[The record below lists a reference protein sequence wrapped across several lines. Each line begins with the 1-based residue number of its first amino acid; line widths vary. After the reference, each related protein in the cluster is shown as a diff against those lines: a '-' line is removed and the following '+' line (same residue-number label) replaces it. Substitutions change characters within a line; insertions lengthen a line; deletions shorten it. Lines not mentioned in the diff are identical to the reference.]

1 MRRSIIFLFIS
12 IISISCYA
20 NYVTIKSVGTGKNKQ
35 EATLSALRFALT
47 EAYGTY
53 ISSKSSIDT
62 NDLFKDETVMI
73 TNGNIKSYNEL
84 EYNESTHTIILNVI
98 VSLEKLNKY
107 VENYGSSVLING
119 SALIANIDVRETNY
133 NSADISFDHFLEK
146 LSNTACKMYN
156 YTLHVGEPK
165 VEGNFVYLNIE
176 VKCTDNVEQQNTFKN
191 IYNKSLRD
199 IYKNYDMSD
208 GNIMMQVENYKS
220 IANHLNVFGFYSFKL
235 RDNLGNGIEFFYS
248 DKPLREHTRLVRCE
262 SYNNGAGI
270 FCKSYNYLWIYR
282 NSSIRYGNIVK
293 FKLKYRV
300 PDFKMLKNIEVVPD

>member
-1 MRRSIIFLFIS
+1 MRRFIIFLFIS
-12 IISISCYA
+12 IMSISCFA
-20 NYVTIKSVGTGKNKQ
+20 NDVTIKSVGSGKNKQ

-84 EYNESTHTIILNVI
+84 EYNELTHTIVLNVV

-107 VENYGSSVLING
+107 VENYGSSVSING
-119 SALIANIDVRETNY
+119 STLIANIDVKKTNY
-133 NSADISFDHFLEK
+133 DSADISFDHFLEK
-146 LSNTACKMYN
+146 LSNVACKMYN

-176 VKCTDNVEQQNTFKN
+176 VKCTDNIEQQNTFKN

-208 GNIMMQVENYKS
+208 ENIMMQVENYKS
-220 IANHLNVFGFYSFKL
+220 IASHLNLFGFYGFKL
-235 RDNLGNGIEFFYS
+235 RDNLGNKVEFFWS
-248 DKPLREHTRLVRCE
+248 DKTLREHTRLMCCE
-262 SYNNGAGI
+262 RYNNGAGI
-270 FCKSYNYLWIYR
+270 YCKSYNYLWMYR
-282 NSSIRYGNIVK
+282 NGAIRNGNNIK
-293 FKLKYRV
+293 FTLKYKV
-300 PDFKMLKNIEVVPD
+300 NDFKMLKNIKVLPD